1 MFLKIKNIRFIFLAL
16 FSLKTVLSLN
26 ITSRGIDRMSL
37 ATKLKLLNSDFKSI
51 KNKTVEHHKLQV
63 KREEL
68 AATVVAKIVPI
79 ALRKFQALDFS
90 NDSKQHQ
97 FCGETLFYAIEYFC
111 VYIKGTSVYTPEID
125 YDADNSNHQSKRDT
139 GK

>member
-1 MFLKIKNIRFIFLAL
+1 
-16 FSLKTVLSLN
+16 
-26 ITSRGIDRMSL
+26 MSL

-125 YDADNSNHQSKRDT
+125 YDADNSNRQSKRDT

>member
-1 MFLKIKNIRFIFLAL
+1 
-16 FSLKTVLSLN
+16 
-26 ITSRGIDRMSL
+26 MSL

-90 NDSKQHQ
+90 SDSKQHQ

-125 YDADNSNHQSKRDT
+125 YDADNSNRQSKRDT